1 MDLPGYPV
9 LKEKW
14 VNSFLAV
21 SKTLD
26 LALASEQLKLT
37 PRTLNRNLQALEKA
51 LGTSLLL
58 RQPGNKVLLV
68 SDGLVLLEELQTLE
82 SQLNTL
88 FFNAGLKTH
97 QQVPEPKTYAE
108 PQQLL
113 LACCSPWPMMIL
125 PPLLDQLE
133 AAGQRFYPRVRQLAW
148 AEQVESAVLAGQAEL
163 GLSCRQPVSDALCWQ
178 QAAEIP
184 YLIVSALQPKRGW
197 QDWAYITGFG
207 HQPGSLHGPW
217 NEEQFPRQVVM
228 RSESLSAVLDLLT
241 SGLCAAWLPECL
253 VDEMIQEREFAEVA
267 DPPEPRFLTPYLI
280 WRRDTDLS
288 DLTQELMNGLM
299 LKLKAA
305 EPAQAKDQLDQ
316 VQS

>member
-1 MDLPGYPV
+1 MNLPGYPV

-68 SDGLVLLEELQTLE
+68 SDGLVLLEELQTLQ
-82 SQLNTL
+82 SQLNQLL
-88 FFNAGLKTH
+88 FKSEQLTPN
-97 QQVPEPKTYAE
+97 PEPEEAKS
-108 PQQLL
+108 QFLS

-125 PPLLDQLE
+125 LPLLDQLE
-133 AAGQRFYPRVRQLAW
+133 VAGRKFYPRVRQVAW
-148 AEQVESAVLAGQAEL
+148 AEQVEAAVLAGQAEL
-163 GLSCRQPVSDALCWQ
+163 GLSCRQPVSEALCWQ

-184 YLIVSALQPKRGW
+184 YLIVSSLQPKRAW
-197 QDWAYITGFG
+197 QDWAYITGLEY
-207 HQPGSLHGPW
+207 QPGSMHGPW
-217 NEEQFPRQVVM
+217 DELQFPRKVVM
-228 RSESLSAVLDLLT
+228 RSESLSGVLDLLT

-253 VDEMIQEREFAEVA
+253 VDEMIQEREFAVVA
-267 DPPEPRFLTPYLI
+267 DPPEPRMLTPYLI
-280 WRRDTDLS
+280 WRQDAELGV
-288 DLTQELMNGLM
+288 LTQELMPLLL
-299 LKLKAA
+299 LKLNTTY
-305 EPAQAKDQLDQ
+305 PVRAKNQRDQ
-316 VQS
+316 VQP